1 MSSNFVWIKPKNK
14 LNKDIKIKTLIS
26 KIIERV
32 GDIPQYHEYRGNQEL
47 LKLICSIVENEIDNK
62 KNKVK
67 IDKKDIVMQCYVQL
81 FNDKMTPTE
90 LKNIGDNI
98 EFMHENG
105 LILKRVG
112 CYVKVYEVVKDWIIK
127 KFN

>member
-14 LNKDIKIKTLIS
+14 LSKDIKIKTLIS

-47 LKLICSIVENEIDNK
+47 LKLVCSIVENEINNKDK
-62 KNKVK
+62 KNK
-67 IDKKDIVMQCYVQL
+67 IDKKDIVMQCYVSL

-90 LKNIGDNI
+90 LKSIGDNI
-98 EFMHENG
+98 EFMVENG
-105 LILKRVG
+105 LILKRIG
-112 CYVKVYEVVKDWIIK
+112 CHIRVYEVFKDWVIK